1 MKVSELLEILQDH
14 DPNDYVKIAT
24 SPARPYASHVRGVV
38 KPTGGSP
45 VFILEDYDAQPITLD
60 LWRLLDE

>member
-14 DPNDYVKIAT
+14 NPDDDVKVAT
-24 SPARPYASHVRGVV
+24 SPARPFVSHVRGVV

-45 VFILEDYDAQPITLD
+45 VFLLEDYNAQPIDLD